1 MSLNWSDL
9 IKEAGEATNSYE
21 PLPDGDYELKVI
33 EAKATTS
40 ASGKVMFKTTNEV
53 VSGPHAK
60 RRIWDNLVISPENS
74 KALGMFFMK
83 MSALGLGKEFF
94 NSNPTN
100 AQIEQALFGRGFR
113 GTLGTRTYNNTTS
126 NEIKMYYALAAATAS
141 IPVAAAPAPAPAAA
155 PAPAPAVAT
164 PFDGPSIATAPAPA
178 AAPAPAPA
186 APVTSDDTPF

>member
-9 IKEAGEATNSYE
+9 IKEAGEATNSFE

-53 VSGPHAK
+53 VSGPYAK
-60 RRIWDNLVISPENS
+60 RRVWDNLVISPENS

-83 MSALGLGKEFF
+83 MGALGLGKEFF

-100 AQIEQALFGRGFR
+100 AQIEQALLHRSFR
-113 GTLGTRTYNNTTS
+113 GTLGTRTYNGTQS
-126 NEIKMYYALAAATAS
+126 NEISKYFAAPAVAQAAFAAAAAPA
-141 IPVAAAPAPAPAAA
+141 PVAAAPAPAPAAPVAAA
-155 PAPAPAVAT
+155 PAPAPAV
-164 PFDGPSIATAPAPA
+164 
-178 AAPAPAPA
+178 APAPAPA